1 MKPPCI
7 VCTKTVQGGFCMR
20 KKEEEQGAKVLR
32 YMSCVL
38 LAGVVA
44 LLTCFVFFCLCS
56 FLISSGWI
64 GSEHMIEY
72 TIAVC
77 VISSFLGGT
86 FSISRYRAKTLLVGV
101 GTGIVLFLL
110 LLTVGFLF
118 FKSVSLENHGVGL
131 FCASLFG
138 GALAGLL
145 GGKQK
150 KKRRK

>member
-1 MKPPCI
+1 
-7 VCTKTVQGGFCMR
+7 MR

-32 YMSCVL
+32 YMSCIL
-38 LAGVVA
+38 LAGVEA
-44 LLTCFVFFCLCS
+44 LLICFVILSLCS
-56 FLISSGWI
+56 FLISSGLI
-64 GSEHMIEY
+64 SSEHMIAY

-77 VISSFLGGT
+77 AISSFLGGM
-86 FSISRYRAKTLLVGV
+86 FSVTRYRTKTLLVGL

-118 FKSVSLENHGVGL
+118 YKSVSLENHGVGL

-138 GALAGLL
+138 GTFAGLL